1 MKHCFESAYA
11 KINITLDVLGRRDD
25 GYHDLRMI
33 MQTISL
39 RDMLAIR
46 IGCGSNEIRTVS
58 NLGYLPDDDR
68 NIAVKAARAFF
79 EASGIACDG
88 VQIAIEKRIPV
99 AAGLGGGSANGAAV
113 LRALNCLYETNYT
126 LNELCDIGLKIGAD
140 VPFCIRGGTMLAE
153 GIGEVLT
160 KLPDMPECYVVLCKP
175 GFGMSTAQVY
185 GALNSNEIKQ
195 HPDTPRV
202 CAAIE
207 KGNLREIAENM
218 YNVLEEV
225 VSKERSEIAATR
237 VILMKCGALGSLMSG
252 SGSTTF
258 GIFDEM
264 KFAEA
269 AYKKLKWR
277 HRDTFLAKTCII
289 DM

>member
-11 KINITLDVLGRRDD
+11 KINITLDVLGRRED
-25 GYHDLRMI
+25 GYHELRMI
-33 MQTISL
+33 MQTVSL
-39 RDMLAIR
+39 RDMIAVR
-46 IGCGSNEIRTVS
+46 IGCGGNEIRTVS

-68 NIAVKAARAFF
+68 NIVVKAAHAFF
-79 EASGIACDG
+79 EVSGVVCDG
-88 VQIAIEKRIPV
+88 VHIAIEKRIPV
-99 AAGLGGGSANGAAV
+99 AAGLGGGSSNGAAV
-113 LRALNCLYETNYT
+113 LRALNRLYKTNLT
-126 LNELCDIGLKIGAD
+126 IEELCDIGLKIGAD
-140 VPFCIRGGTMLAE
+140 VPFCIHGGTMLAE

-195 HPDTPRV
+195 HPDTTRI
-202 CAAIE
+202 CTAIE
-207 KGNLREIAENM
+207 KGDLREIAENM

-237 VILMKCGALGSLMSG
+237 AILMKYGALGSLMSG

-258 GIFDEM
+258 GIFNDM

-269 AYKKLKWR
+269 AYKKLKSCY
-277 HRDTFLAKTCII
+277 RDTFFAKTCILG
-289 DM
+289 M